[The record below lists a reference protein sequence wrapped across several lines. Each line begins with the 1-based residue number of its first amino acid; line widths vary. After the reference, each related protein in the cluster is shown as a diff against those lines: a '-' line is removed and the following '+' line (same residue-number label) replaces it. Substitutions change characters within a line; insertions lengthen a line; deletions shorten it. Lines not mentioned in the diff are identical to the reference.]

1 MKKVTVLFS
10 GGADSMAAAVHY
22 LMNNYSVKLLT
33 YDNGAER
40 NFEKSAKTAEALRK
54 RFPGKVSWTLNDSG
68 VLFKKTGIDALAG
81 DIKKYGDNLLCC
93 SCKLAMLAEAIVY
106 CLKNNVKIIADG
118 FNRNQL
124 YYPEQ
129 LPEYID
135 ITGSLAARYGIKYE
149 HPIYG
154 FPRAKR
160 DALISASGIRA
171 KPAQASC
178 LFAFNRVRSK
188 RVEEYTKAKMPKAV
202 RYINAKLAKG
212 IKKRKVD
219 KNCVKAR
226 R

>member
-1 MKKVTVLFS
+1 MKKAAVLFS
-10 GGADSMAAAVHY
+10 GGADSMAAAVYY
-22 LMNNYSVKLLT
+22 LANGYSVKLLT

-40 NFEKSAKTAEALRK
+40 NFENSAKTAAAIRK
-54 RFPGKVSWTLNDSG
+54 RFPGKVSWDLKDSS
-68 VLFKKTGIDALAG
+68 VLFKKTGIVNVAA
-81 DIKKYGDNLLCC
+81 DIKEYGNNLLCC

-154 FPRAKR
+154 FSRAKR
-160 DALISASGIRA
+160 DALIRATGIKA

-178 LFAFNRVRSK
+178 LFAFNRLRNEKVG
-188 RVEEYTKAKMPKAV
+188 EYTKAKMPLAV
-202 RYINAKLAKG
+202 RYINKNW
-212 IKKRKVD
+212 RK
-219 KNCVKAR
+219 A
-226 R
+226 

>member
-1 MKKVTVLFS
+1 MKKAAVLFS
-10 GGADSMAAAVHY
+10 GGADSMAAAVYY
-22 LMNNYSVKLLT
+22 LKNGYSVKLLT

-40 NFEKSAKTAEALRK
+40 NFENSAKTAKAIQK
-54 RFPGKVSWTLNDSG
+54 RFPGKVSWELKDSG
-68 VLFKKTGIDALAG
+68 VLFKKTGIVSMSG

-106 CLKNNVKIIADG
+106 CLKKNVKIIADG

-129 LPEYID
+129 VPEYIE

-154 FPRAKR
+154 FSRAKR
-160 DALISASGIRA
+160 DALIRSAGIKA

-188 RVEEYTKAKMPKAV
+188 RVGEYTKAKMPKAV
-202 RYINAKLAKG
+202 RYINKKLAES
-212 IKKRKVD
+212 KKAKQR
-219 KNCVKAR
+219 
-226 R
+226 

>member
-1 MKKVTVLFS
+1 MKKVAVLFS

-22 LMNNYSVKLLT
+22 LMNNYGVRLLT
-33 YDNGAER
+33 YDDGAER
-40 NFEKSAKTAEALRK
+40 NFDSSEKTAKAIRK
-54 RFPGKVSWTLNDSG
+54 RFPGKVSWELKDSAA
-68 VLFKKTGIDALAG
+68 LFKRAGVVNMAG

-93 SCKLAMLAEAIVY
+93 SCKLAMLAESIVY
-106 CLKNNVKIIADG
+106 CLKNNIKIIADG

-160 DALISASGIRA
+160 DALISSSGIKA

-178 LFAFNRVRSK
+178 LFAFNRVKSK
-188 RVEEYTKAKMPKAV
+188 RVEEYTKAKMPLAV
-202 RYINAKLAKG
+202 RYIN
-212 IKKRKVD
+212 KKMEAGRE
-219 KNCVKAR
+219 KNI
-226 R
+226 